1 MTSFSTEQSLQQ
13 LAERLRRISPVLAE
27 ELEIEE
33 LILYP
38 SVKRKINKHGLKY
51 YNAYTPEGVPQERI

>member
-13 LAERLRRISPVLAE
+13 LAERLRRISPMLAE

-38 SVKRKINKHGLKY
+38 SVKRKINKEGLKPY
-51 YNAYTPEGVPQERI
+51 SAYTPERVPQERI

>member
-1 MTSFSTEQSLQQ
+1 MIPQENICFF
-13 LAERLRRISPVLAE
+13 E
-27 ELEIEE
+27 ELETEE

-51 YNAYTPEGVPQERI
+51 YNAYTPERVPQERI

>member
-1 MTSFSTEQSLQQ
+1 MTSFSTKQSLEQ
-13 LAERLRRISPVLAE
+13 LAERLGRISSTLAE

-38 SVKRKINKHGLKY
+38 SVRRKINKHGLKY
-51 YNAYTPEGVPQERI
+51 YSAYTPEGVPQERI